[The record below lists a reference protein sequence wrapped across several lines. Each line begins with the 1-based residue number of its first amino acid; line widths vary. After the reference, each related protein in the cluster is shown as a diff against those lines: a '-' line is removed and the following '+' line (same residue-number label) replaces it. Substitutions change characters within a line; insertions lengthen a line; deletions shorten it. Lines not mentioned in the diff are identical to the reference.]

1 MNNNLRRYF
10 TDHFLQNKVYA
21 YFYYV
26 PIHLNYSVS
35 LSRLLIRHST
45 QKTSVIGM
53 KRFQDVLSLV
63 HTLFISQAREERLS

>member
-1 MNNNLRRYF
+1 MNNNLPRYF

-21 YFYYV
+21 YFYY
-26 PIHLNYSVS
+26 IHLNYSVS

-63 HTLFISQAREERLS
+63 HTLFISQATEERLS